1 MTLVHR
7 FASIVRWLVH
17 RNRAE
22 QDLNDELQAFVDM
35 AAADKVRD
43 GAPPADAR
51 RLAVLHLGGVEQ
63 TKERVRAARHGAW
76 LDDVGRDVR
85 YAFRTCARNPG
96 FSTVVVMTLALGIGA
111 NTAIFSLVN
120 AFMLRSL
127 PVRQPEQLVEMLWK
141 YPGDPRLNNYGWKDY
156 EHFRDQNHVFSDL
169 IAMSLGRFQVTNTTV
184 EPEVVD
190 GVYVAGNFFEV
201 LGLRPAI
208 GRLIGPQEDKVGSA
222 SAAVAVISWSY
233 WQNRFNLD
241 PALLGTLLVVNDVPT
256 TIIGVTPREF
266 FGLQL
271 GMDPPIWLPV
281 TMEPLIQK
289 PSHLADGSLRVALV
303 ARLKPGVT
311 IEQAQA
317 EMRVLDRSRLAGLEA
332 RSHDVQWRH
341 VAIDVEP
348 AGAGLSILRERFA
361 SSLLLMMAAVVV
373 LLLLACINV
382 ASMLLARGAA
392 RRREMAVRVA
402 LGAGRFRIARQVL
415 TESLL
420 LSTAGGVCGVS
431 LAYFG
436 AHALVKIIASGR
448 SPIHMPQPLQI
459 PVHLDVHV
467 LLFAAGAAV
476 ITGLLFGLV
485 PAWHAFVSA
494 PSSSLREIGGAAA
507 ETRGWRRFGHG
518 LVVVQ
523 VALSVILLSAA
534 ALFVRHLT
542 DLRTVGLGFQTN
554 SVLQVSLDWSRSGYT
569 PAQFG
574 PLSRQVMDRMAS
586 IAGVRSVTLAGMTPI
601 SGAAGSQ
608 FITVPGF
615 TENPDDRRRVSLN
628 IVAPRYFE
636 TLGTPFI
643 AGRDFSLEDEGRP
656 RVAIVNQAMARY
668 YFGRSNPLGRQ
679 FTIEGQTRPLEIV
692 GVVGDAKYQDLHET
706 PPRTI
711 YVNAFQGSG
720 GTSLIFV
727 LRTDVPPMSV
737 VADVRRAVR
746 DVLPNVPV
754 SKVTTLAEQVDASIL
769 PERLIAML
777 SGLFGLLA
785 AILVAIGLYG
795 LLAYT
800 VTRRINEIGIR
811 IAIGATSRDVIRMV
825 LTSAL
830 GLVIAGLIIGV
841 PAALWTKGYAASV
854 LAIVAATQAEA
865 PIMLPVDTIV
875 PIVIAAIA
883 MLVVAFI
890 ASYVPAR
897 RATKV
902 DAMVALRCE

>member
-190 GVYVAGNFFEV
+190 GVYVSGNFFDV

-241 PALLGTLLVVNDVPT
+241 PALLGKLLVVNDVPT

-615 TENPDDRRRVSLN
+615 TENPDDRRR
-628 IVAPRYFE
+628 
-636 TLGTPFI
+636 
-643 AGRDFSLEDEGRP
+643 
-656 RVAIVNQAMARY
+656 ARY

-777 SGLFGLLA
+777 SGLFGVLA

-830 GLVIAGLIIGV
+830 GLIIAGLIIGV

-883 MLVVAFI
+883 ILVVAFI